1 MMKGMPLCHKLW
13 EPLSALEWKWVVQIS
28 SGVESKVGWW
38 VDVFQEGG
46 WRMSAECAHFI

>member
-1 MMKGMPLCHKLW
+1 MMKGMPRCHKLW

-38 VDVFQEGG
+38 VDWVSGRGAGG
-46 WRMSAECAHFI
+46 G